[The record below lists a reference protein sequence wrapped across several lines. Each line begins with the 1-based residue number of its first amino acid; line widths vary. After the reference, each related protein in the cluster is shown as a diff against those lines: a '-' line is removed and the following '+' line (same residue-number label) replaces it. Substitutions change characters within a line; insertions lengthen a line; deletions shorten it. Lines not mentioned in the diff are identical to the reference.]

1 MVRNSTLFYLTLKNI
16 KSLKLIFIVIY
27 AVLQRRTTNMKIDF
41 SKNTLIIT
49 LYNPENVSLIWNT
62 IEEMEKK
69 LCKKLDVDED
79 DFEEFNEIHI
89 DVDDYYEYLAYRRLI
104 LDYTPIY

>member
-1 MVRNSTLFYLTLKNI
+1 MNTRNSNNTSTV
-16 KSLKLIFIVIY
+16 IF
-27 AVLQRRTTNMKIDF
+27 AAFQRRKTNMKIDF

-49 LYNPENVSLIWNT
+49 LYDKENIYHIWNT
-62 IEEMEKK
+62 IEEMERT

-89 DVDDYYEYLAYRRLI
+89 DVDDYYEYLAYRRMI

>member
-1 MVRNSTLFYLTLKNI
+1 
-16 KSLKLIFIVIY
+16 
-27 AVLQRRTTNMKIDF
+27 MKIDF

-49 LYNPENVSLIWNT
+49 LYDKENIYHIWNT
-62 IEEMEKK
+62 IEEMERM
-69 LCKKLDVDED
+69 LCKKLSIDED
-79 DFEEFNEIHI
+79 DFDELGEIYI

>member
-1 MVRNSTLFYLTLKNI
+1 
-16 KSLKLIFIVIY
+16 
-27 AVLQRRTTNMKIDF
+27 MKIDF

-49 LYNPENVSLIWNT
+49 LYNPENISLIWNT
-62 IEEMEKK
+62 IEEMKKK
-69 LCKKLDVDED
+69 LCKKLDVNED
-79 DFEEFNEIHI
+79 DFNEFNEIHI